1 MQPIRVLIVD
11 DSGFFRKR
19 IHDLVAKDDRLIV
32 VGAASNGREA
42 VAKCKQLKPDVVTMD
57 VEMPDMNGID
67 AVQIIMRDSPTSI
80 LMLSSL
86 TRQGANIT
94 LKALEAGASDFLTKD
109 IRNWTSTSNLVHNEF
124 TERLVK
130 LGRRRRFEQ
139 TSSDQSMSRPSLSRR
154 PTPTSSPTHG
164 RIGGPSVN
172 DGTSAQRAITA
183 KGTTMNADNRKDDRS
198 VLQSANHSGAAGSG
212 QQTRAALAVR
222 QAPGNTAAFPSQCRL
237 VVIGA
242 STGGP
247 AALQKIL
254 SELPAQFPYPIIL
267 VQHMPKAFTNVF
279 AARLN
284 QQCSITVKEA
294 EDGDNLRPGTAYLA
308 PGGHQLVVDPRRPD
322 RVRVLESDERV
333 TYRPSVDITYAS
345 AAKALGNRV
354 HAIILT
360 GMGADGA
367 DGARLLKKAGATIWA
382 QNKESCTIYGM
393 PQAIVKSGLADEV
406 LDLNA
411 IGGLLS
417 RAGRR

>member
-19 IHDLVAKDDRLIV
+19 IHDLVSKDERLIV

-42 VAKCKQLKPDVVTMD
+42 VEKCKQLKPDVVTMD

-67 AVQIIMRDSPTSI
+67 AVKIIMRDSPTSI

-86 TRQGANIT
+86 TRQGANTT
-94 LKALEAGASDFLTKD
+94 LKAIEAGASDFLTKD
-109 IRNWTSTSNLVHNEF
+109 IQSWTSTANEVHSEF

-139 TSSDQSMSRPSLSRR
+139 QQGLL
-154 PTPTSSPTHG
+154 
-164 RIGGPSVN
+164 
-172 DGTSAQRAITA
+172 TSAKEPLSASVKADSLGGQSSIAGLTTQRAAST
-183 KGTTMNADNRKDDRS
+183 KGVAMNAKLSTEAGRT
-198 VLQSANHSGAAGSG
+198 AFSGNSRSG
-212 QQTRAALAVR
+212 QDSAKSAQGALSAHHMNSHTVS
-222 QAPGNTAAFPSQCRL
+222 FPNQCRL

-254 SELPAQFPYPIIL
+254 SELPAQFPYPILL
-267 VQHMPKAFTNVF
+267 VQHMPKAFTSVF
-279 AARLN
+279 ATRLN
-284 QQCSITVKEA
+284 QQCEITVKEA
-294 EDGDNLRPGTAYLA
+294 EDGDLLRPGVALLA
-308 PGGHQLVVDPRRPD
+308 PGGHQMVVDPRRPD
-322 RVRVLESDERV
+322 RIRVLESDERV

-393 PQAIVKSGLADEV
+393 PQAVVKSGLADDV
-406 LDLNA
+406 LDLDA

-417 RAGRR
+417 RSGRR